1 MKIVL
6 TIGATDPT
14 SGAGIQM
21 DLKVF
26 HALGIY
32 GLSII
37 TAVTSQSTKE
47 FSLIYPLPEKVIV
60 TQFETI
66 LKDIKPH
73 GAKTGVLYSKKA
85 VKCVVDYVKKF
96 NIKNFVVDPVIIST
110 TGAKLVED
118 EALKIL
124 KEELIPVSKVTTAN
138 TVEAETITGIKIKK
152 IDDIYKSAEK
162 LRKMGTEIAIVKG
175 GHFPEAKLKVPDILY
190 DGNNFYTIESER
202 IYGEFHGTGC
212 AFSSAFVSFICSG
225 YEPVE
230 AFKASKNFVKK
241 AIENSLKLGHG
252 INLLM
257 ISKEAGNA
265 GVGN

>member
-21 DLKVF
+21 DLRVF
-26 HALGIY
+26 HALGVY

-37 TAVTSQSTKE
+37 TAVTAQNTME
-47 FSLIYPLPEKVIV
+47 FSLIYPLPEEIIV
-60 TQFETI
+60 SQFET
-66 LKDIKPH
+66 LFKDIKPH

-96 NIKNFVVDPVIIST
+96 NIKNLLVDPVIIST
-110 TGAKLVED
+110 TGAKLIED

-124 KEELIPVSKVTTAN
+124 KEELIPISKAITAN
-138 TVEAETITGIKIKK
+138 IPEAETLTGIKIKK

-162 LRKMGTEIAIVKG
+162 LREMGSEIAIVKG
-175 GHFPEAKLKVPDILY
+175 GHFLKSKLKVSDILY
-190 DGNNFYTIESER
+190 DGNNFYTVESER
-202 IYGEFHGTGC
+202 IPGEFHGTGC
-212 AFSSAFVSFICSG
+212 AFSSALVSFISLG
-225 YEPVE
+225 YEPVS

-241 AIENSLKLGHG
+241 AIEKSLKLTHG
-252 INLLM
+252 MNLLI
-257 ISKEAGNA
+257 ISKEVSNA
-265 GVGN
+265 GSSN